1 MCRLRFVRYVVVH
14 NLSISTTVL
23 CAAIRNGLAKNSTLE
38 HLSLYRYSMVP
49 SDDDSAV
56 PARNALSFLR
66 TNSTLKSLTVIFMQ
80 SLKESYVSA
89 FRLEAVK
96 MLENT
101 LLESLTICSGS
112 NINVEEFFALLSA
125 LQLNTTPKTLGY
137 QTSLENLCLTDDEVN
152 EFVRILMKNYGLE
165 HLVPDIA
172 CADDR
177 TIKLF

>member
-1 MCRLRFVRYVVVH
+1 MWWYITFLSRLRYCVQPLEMGSLRTRH
-14 NLSISTTVL
+14 WSI
-23 CAAIRNGLAKNSTLE
+23 C
-38 HLSLYRYSMVP
+38 LYTGTYSMVP